1 MQTVLLLSS
10 AFLCFFSI
18 FCLSSFD
25 TVTTLMLNRL
35 ASFLPF
41 FEVIPEIYSIFA
53 KKKVIMKYT
62 DKDIQQAIELS
73 QYAANKCSELEDYS
87 IEMEEQLFRLQRK
100 CSLIRTLQITTPISL
115 LIGLLLGL
123 LI

>member
-1 MQTVLLLSS
+1 MFIYINSYKNQNNYSVNEKKSGDFCFS
-10 AFLCFFSI
+10 ASTSI
-18 FCLSSFD
+18 
-25 TVTTLMLNRL
+25 
-35 ASFLPF
+35 
-41 FEVIPEIYSIFA
+41 IYSIFA

-115 LIGLLLGL
+115 LIGLC
-123 LI
+123 

>member
-1 MQTVLLLSS
+1 MLKQCLPLRTEHRLKIKLVSY
-10 AFLCFFSI
+10 SI
-18 FCLSSFD
+18 
-25 TVTTLMLNRL
+25 
-35 ASFLPF
+35 
-41 FEVIPEIYSIFA
+41 IYSIFA